1 MFGKAASFFI
11 VGLCFGV
18 LGSTLAFALVLRSAG
33 DADQPG
39 SARSRT
45 LKLAHSLDEKHP
57 VHRALVHM
65 AEVLDE
71 KSSGRLNLEIFA
83 NSQLGSEA
91 ECVEQ
96 LQQGALD
103 LTKTSAGPLENFIP
117 EIAVLGVPYVFRS
130 EDHCWKVL
138 EGPIGDE
145 ILAAGERVGFKGLCY
160 FDAGARSFYTVNR
173 GIMTPADLAGLKIRV
188 QQSKT
193 AMAMVEALGGSP
205 TPIDWGEL
213 YSALQTNQVDGAEN
227 NLPSFYSNRHFEVCR
242 HFTRN
247 EHTRVP
253 DVLLVSEQ
261 TWQTL
266 SPEEQEW
273 LQQAAYESA
282 DRQRQLWSD
291 ETHRVLE
298 ALAAEGVEVYQPDLG
313 PFIDKVQDLHHSYDG
328 TPIGV
333 LMQRIAEE

>member
-1 MFGKAASFFI
+1 MFGKATSFFI
-11 VGLCFGV
+11 VGLCCGV
-18 LGSTLAFALVLRSAG
+18 LSATLAFALVLRSAD
-33 DADQPG
+33 DAHEPG
-39 SARSRT
+39 GSPTRV

-57 VHRALVHM
+57 VHQALLQM
-65 AEVLDE
+65 AETLDQ
-71 KSSGRLNLEIFA
+71 KSRGRLSLEIFA

-145 ILAAGERVGFKGLCY
+145 LLAAGERVGFKGLCY

-173 GIMTPADLAGLKIRV
+173 AILSPDDLVGLKIRV

-261 TWQTL
+261 TWQAL
-266 SPEEQEW
+266 SPDEQRW
-273 LQQAAYESA
+273 LQEAAYESA

-291 ETHRVLE
+291 ETKRVLQ
-298 ALAAEGVEVYQPDLG
+298 ALEAEGVAVHVPDLA
-313 PFIDKVQDLHHSYDG
+313 PFIEKVQDLHHSYDG
-328 TPIGV
+328 TQVGG